1 MENIERGVIKNS
13 EYIIEYYNR
22 NGKKITNL
30 ELQKLAYFLEA
41 IYMVSTD
48 EEYLFEEEF
57 AAWNFGPVNF
67 EIYKH
72 YKNFGRIPIDLE
84 KEVNINPQNLK
95 YIENLFELFKDFTA
109 TQLVN
114 LSHSEGSPWHTIY
127 KKNNGSI
134 PRDEVISKSETKK
147 WFTSLVKKVDE

>member
-1 MENIERGVIKNS
+1 MENIERDVIKNS

-22 NGKKITNL
+22 KNKKVTNL

-41 IYMVSTD
+41 IYMVSTN
-48 EEYLFEEEF
+48 EEYLFKEDF

-72 YKNFGRIPIDLE
+72 YKNFGRIPIDLG
-84 KEVNINPQNLK
+84 KEVNINSQNLK
-95 YIENLFELFKDFTA
+95 YIENLYELFKDFTA

-114 LSHSEGSPWHTIY
+114 LSHEEGSPWYKIY
-127 KKNNGSI
+127 KKNDGSI
-134 PRDEVISKSETKK
+134 PRSEVISKSETKK
-147 WFTSLVKKVDE
+147 WFATLVNKADE